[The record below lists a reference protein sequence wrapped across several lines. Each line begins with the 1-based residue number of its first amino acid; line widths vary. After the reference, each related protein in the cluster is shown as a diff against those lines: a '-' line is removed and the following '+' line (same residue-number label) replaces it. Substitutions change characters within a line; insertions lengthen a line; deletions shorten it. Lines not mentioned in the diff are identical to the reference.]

1 MVDWYVLCIVPQNSA
16 SGHFLAG
23 MQKGWQRVTFPALL
37 PSYRLLTKD
46 APSFAPT
53 RYFMASI
60 IDQLT
65 ALFRPGPALPSISAP
80 ELQQQLKGKSK
91 PLVLDV
97 RTPGET
103 AHGIIGG
110 ARLIPLDT
118 LAQRASELPRNQP
131 IVCVCRSGRRSA
143 TACKQLAAL
152 GFSDVTNLSGG
163 MHAWQAA
170 RLPVKFKGGR
180 G

>member
-1 MVDWYVLCIVPQNSA
+1 
-16 SGHFLAG
+16 
-23 MQKGWQRVTFPALL
+23 
-37 PSYRLLTKD
+37 
-46 APSFAPT
+46 
-53 RYFMASI
+53 MASI
-60 IDQLT
+60 FDQLT
-65 ALFRPGPALPSISAP
+65 ALFKPGPTLPSITAP
-80 ELQQQLKGKSK
+80 ELQQQLKGKAK

-103 AHGIIGG
+103 AQGVIAG

-118 LAQRASELPRNQP
+118 LAQRATELPKNQP

-170 RLPVKFKGGR
+170 RLPVKVKGGR

>member
-1 MVDWYVLCIVPQNSA
+1 
-16 SGHFLAG
+16 
-23 MQKGWQRVTFPALL
+23 
-37 PSYRLLTKD
+37 
-46 APSFAPT
+46 
-53 RYFMASI
+53 MASI
-60 IDQLT
+60 FDQLA
-65 ALFRPGPALPSISAP
+65 ALFKPGPSLPSITAP
-80 ELQQQLKGKSK
+80 ELQQQLKGKAK

-103 AHGIIGG
+103 AQGVIGG

-118 LAQRASELPRNQP
+118 LAQRSTELPKNQP

-152 GFSDVTNLSGG
+152 GFDDVTNLSGG

-170 RLPVKFKGGR
+170 RLPVKTKGSR
-180 G
+180 A

>member
-1 MVDWYVLCIVPQNSA
+1 
-16 SGHFLAG
+16 
-23 MQKGWQRVTFPALL
+23 
-37 PSYRLLTKD
+37 
-46 APSFAPT
+46 
-53 RYFMASI
+53 MASI
-60 IDQLT
+60 FDQLA
-65 ALFRPGPALPSISAP
+65 ALFKPGPALASITAP
-80 ELQQQLKGKSK
+80 ELQQQLKGKAK

-103 AHGIIGG
+103 ALGVIGG
-110 ARLIPLDT
+110 ARLIPLDA
-118 LAQRASELPRNQP
+118 LAQRATELPKNQP

-152 GFSDVTNLSGG
+152 GFTDVTNLNGG

-170 RLPVKFKGGR
+170 RLPVKVKGSR

>member
-1 MVDWYVLCIVPQNSA
+1 
-16 SGHFLAG
+16 
-23 MQKGWQRVTFPALL
+23 
-37 PSYRLLTKD
+37 
-46 APSFAPT
+46 
-53 RYFMASI
+53 MASI
-60 IDQLT
+60 FDQLA
-65 ALFRPGPALPSISAP
+65 ALFKPGPALPSISAP
-80 ELQQQLKGKSK
+80 ELHQQLKGKPK

-103 AHGIIGG
+103 AQGVIAG

-118 LAQRASELPRNQP
+118 LAQRAGELPKNQT

-143 TACKQLAAL
+143 TACKQLAVL
-152 GFSDVTNLSGG
+152 GFDDVSNLSGG

-170 RLPVKFKGGR
+170 RLPIKVKGSR

>member
-1 MVDWYVLCIVPQNSA
+1 
-16 SGHFLAG
+16 
-23 MQKGWQRVTFPALL
+23 
-37 PSYRLLTKD
+37 
-46 APSFAPT
+46 
-53 RYFMASI
+53 MASI
-60 IDQLT
+60 FDQFA
-65 ALFRPGPALPSISAP
+65 ALFKSGPALPSISAP
-80 ELQQQLKGKSK
+80 ELHQQLKGKTK

-97 RTPGET
+97 RTPSET
-103 AHGIIGG
+103 AQGVIAG

-118 LAQRASELPRNQP
+118 LAQRASELPKNQP

-170 RLPVKFKGGR
+170 KLPVKAKGSR
-180 G
+180 A

>member
-1 MVDWYVLCIVPQNSA
+1 M
-16 SGHFLAG
+16 
-23 MQKGWQRVTFPALL
+23 T
-37 PSYRLLTKD
+37 
-46 APSFAPT
+46 
-53 RYFMASI
+53 SI
-60 IDQLT
+60 FDQLA
-65 ALFRPGPALPSISAP
+65 ALFKSGPALPSISAP
-80 ELQQQLKGKSK
+80 ELHQQLQGKAK

-97 RTPGET
+97 RTPSET
-103 AHGIIGG
+103 AQGVIAG

-118 LAQRASELPRNQP
+118 LAQRARELPKNQP

-152 GFSDVTNLSGG
+152 GFGDVTNLSGG

-170 RLPVKFKGGR
+170 KLPVKVKGSR